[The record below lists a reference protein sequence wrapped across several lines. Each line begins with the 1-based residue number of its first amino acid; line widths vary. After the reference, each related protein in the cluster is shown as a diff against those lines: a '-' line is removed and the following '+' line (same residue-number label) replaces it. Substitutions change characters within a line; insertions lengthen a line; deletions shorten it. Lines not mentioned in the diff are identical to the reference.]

1 MPKLIKDKAI
11 VDDSWTIIAATDAPD
26 SVDTSAKQVIVPLNV
41 WNAQKSTLEARK
53 SEIGVWLNSDELAD
67 ELGSD
72 AAGFQIIAV
81 NFPGFMDGRG
91 FTAARLLRERFGF
104 EGELRAIGHVIRDQ
118 LFFLQRCGFN
128 SFALG
133 DSVNLEIALESFNDF
148 TETYQAA
155 YDQKLPLFRRRA

>member
-11 VDDSWTIIAATDAPD
+11 VDDSWTIIDATDTPEA
-26 SVDTSAKQVIVPLNV
+26 VDTSANQVIVPLNV
-41 WNAQKSTLEARK
+41 WNAQKDVLAARK

-67 ELGSD
+67 ELGAD
-72 AAGFQIIAV
+72 ATGFQVVAI

-104 EGELRAIGHVIRDQ
+104 VGELRAIGHVIRDQ

-128 SFALG
+128 SFMLG
-133 DSVNLEIALESFNDF
+133 NDTDLETALESFSDF
-148 TETYQAA
+148 TETYQGAC
-155 YDQKLPLFRRRA
+155 DQKLPLFRRRA

>member
-11 VDDSWTIIAATDAPD
+11 VDDSWTVIDATDTPEA
-26 SVDTSAKQVIVPLNV
+26 VDTSANQVIVPLNV
-41 WNAQKSTLEARK
+41 WNAQKDVLAARK

-67 ELGSD
+67 ELGAD
-72 AAGFQIIAV
+72 ATGFQIVAI

-104 EGELRAIGHVIRDQ
+104 VGELRAIGHVIRDQ

-128 SFALG
+128 SFMLG
-133 DSVNLEIALESFNDF
+133 NDTDLETALESFSDF

-155 YDQKLPLFRRRA
+155 CDQKLPLFRRRA

>member
-11 VDDSWTIIAATDAPD
+11 VEDSWTVIEATETPET
-26 SVDTSAKQVIVPLNV
+26 VDTSAGNIIVPLNV
-41 WNAQKSTLEARK
+41 WQAQKDQIGSRK
-53 SEIGVWLNSDELAD
+53 AEIGVWLNSDQLAE
-67 ELGSD
+67 ELGND
-72 AAGFQIIAV
+72 AAGFALVAV

-128 SFALG
+128 SFEMGSDIDLEAALT
-133 DSVNLEIALESFNDF
+133 SFDDF

-155 YDQKLPLFRRRA
+155 CDQKLPLFRRRA

>member
-104 EGELRAIGHVIRDQ
+104 DGELRAIGHVIRDQ

-128 SFALG
+128 SFVLG
-133 DSVNLEIALESFNDF
+133 DGANLEIALESFNDF

>member
-11 VDDSWTIIAATDAPD
+11 VDDSWTIIDATDTPEA
-26 SVDTSAKQVIVPLNV
+26 VDTSANQVIVPLNV
-41 WNAQKSTLEARK
+41 WNAQKDVLAARK

-67 ELGSD
+67 ELGAD
-72 AAGFQIIAV
+72 ATGFQIVAI

-91 FTAARLLRERFGF
+91 FTAARLLRDRFGF
-104 EGELRAIGHVIRDQ
+104 AGELRAIGHVIRDQ

-128 SFALG
+128 SFMLG
-133 DSVNLEIALESFNDF
+133 NDTDLETALESFSDF

-155 YDQKLPLFRRRA
+155 CDQKLPLFRRRA

>member
-11 VDDSWTIIAATDAPD
+11 VDDSWIVIEATDTPEA
-26 SVDTSAKQVIVPLNV
+26 VDTNASGIIVPLNV
-41 WNAQKSTLEARK
+41 WQAQKSKLEARK
-53 SEIGVWLNSDELAD
+53 SDIGVWLNSDQLAD
-67 ELGSD
+67 ELGTD
-72 AAGFQIIAV
+72 AAGFAIVAL

-128 SFALG
+128 SFAMG
-133 DSVNLEIALESFNDF
+133 DDIDLEAALSSFDDF
-148 TETYQAA
+148 SETYQGAS
-155 YDQKLPLFRRRA
+155 DQKLPLFRRRA